1 LSVADEAEGHLSLSA
16 YLTQIQK
23 AFRAAMP
30 DSCWVVAELSDFK
43 RRPNGHCYM
52 DILESRDGNGV
63 AKARCTMFANVA
75 GKVLQQWQEA
85 TGGLPQAGMN
95 VLLKVRADFSPQFG
109 FSLMVTGIDPSYT
122 LGDMQAKLQKI
133 ISSLR
138 ERGWLDLQRG
148 LPAPSG
154 YWRVA
159 VVAPHE
165 AAGLADFKRDA
176 EQLAGAGVCQ
186 FEYFAATFQG
196 KDCSESIRDALRQ
209 VHERHQ
215 AQGFDA
221 VAIIRGGGAKSD
233 LAWLNDANL
242 AAWVCRL
249 PVPVFTGIGHEV
261 DECVLDLVAHRRFDT
276 PSKVIGFIKTALMSE
291 ASAARARAEQ
301 ANALIQRLVAG
312 QGPYLDRAWGYFSRR
327 VVERLHAEHRN
338 LLDRQSRFDSGRA
351 RLITQ
356 QQAEQQA
363 AQDRFS
369 RLTLGL
375 IASERQKA
383 LLGASRASAQSLAL
397 IARENARLALA
408 GTLYDKTNPL
418 ALLSRGFALI
428 RSPGGEIVTSAQQAR
443 AAGRLDLAFADGH
456 LSATVTESTNGAQ
469 TT

>member
-1 LSVADEAEGHLSLSA
+1 MADEAEGHLSLSA

-159 VVAPHE
+159 VV
-165 AAGLADFKRDA
+165 GFG
-176 EQLAGAGVCQ
+176 EQ
-186 FEYFAATFQG
+186 
-196 KDCSESIRDALRQ
+196 
-209 VHERHQ
+209 
-215 AQGFDA
+215 
-221 VAIIRGGGAKSD
+221 
-233 LAWLNDANL
+233 
-242 AAWVCRL
+242 
-249 PVPVFTGIGHEV
+249 
-261 DECVLDLVAHRRFDT
+261 
-276 PSKVIGFIKTALMSE
+276 
-291 ASAARARAEQ
+291 
-301 ANALIQRLVAG
+301 
-312 QGPYLDRAWGYFSRR
+312 
-327 VVERLHAEHRN
+327 RN
-338 LLDRQSRFDSGRA
+338 RKC
-351 RLITQ
+351 T
-356 QQAEQQA
+356 
-363 AQDRFS
+363 
-369 RLTLGL
+369 
-375 IASERQKA
+375 
-383 LLGASRASAQSLAL
+383 
-397 IARENARLALA
+397 
-408 GTLYDKTNPL
+408 
-418 ALLSRGFALI
+418 
-428 RSPGGEIVTSAQQAR
+428 
-443 AAGRLDLAFADGH
+443 
-456 LSATVTESTNGAQ
+456 
-469 TT
+469 